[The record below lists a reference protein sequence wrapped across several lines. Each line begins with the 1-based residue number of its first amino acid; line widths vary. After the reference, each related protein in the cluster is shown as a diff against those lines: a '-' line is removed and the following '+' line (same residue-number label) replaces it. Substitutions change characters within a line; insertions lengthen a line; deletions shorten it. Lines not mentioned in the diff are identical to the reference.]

1 MQSSNKENLLES
13 TDKQDN
19 GAIVTFAD
27 GSSAFY
33 SAALL
38 RSIFA
43 QAEQLKGTAEDAH
56 HDLTWKKSGR
66 RMPHDSSAILT
77 VPQK

>member
-1 MQSSNKENLLES
+1 MVSGCKETVLES

-19 GAIVTFAD
+19 GTIVTFAD
-27 GSSAFY
+27 GKSAFY

-43 QAEQLKGTAEDAH
+43 LAEELQGTAEDAD
-56 HDLTWKKSGR
+56 HDLTWKKSFR
-66 RMPHDSSAILT
+66 
-77 VPQK
+77 

>member
-1 MQSSNKENLLES
+1 MVSQRTDSGITFGKNGPMESISKENLLES

-43 QAEQLKGTAEDAH
+43 QAEQLQGTTEDAH
-56 HDLTWKKSGR
+56 HDLTWKK
-66 RMPHDSSAILT
+66 
-77 VPQK
+77 